1 MLRYQ
6 RKYSFPLNP
15 KWGYLNKYM
24 SVSIFADVIVRSR
37 IVPFRKINKTT
48 NILKV
53 YLIKTSIKMK
63 HYRTIDIHSADV
75 SIHRLCFHSKQRA
88 GETIAGS
95 AVIKYEAIY
104 KRALQYLF
112 AVQGQIQRQI
122 PAVRDYA
129 GHSDVRHNLDTLQYP
144 FMSVL
149 LHTFC
154 TLFCVF

>member
-1 MLRYQ
+1 MFVSQYFFSRNCKNPNLVQKPQARTV
-6 RKYSFPLNP
+6 PL
-15 KWGYLNKYM
+15 
-24 SVSIFADVIVRSR
+24 
-37 IVPFRKINKTT
+37 RKINKTN

-53 YLIKTSIKMK
+53 YLIKISIKMK
-63 HYRTIDIHSADV
+63 HYRTIHVHSGDV
-75 SIHRLCFHSKQRA
+75 SIHKLCFHSEQRA
-88 GETIAGS
+88 GETIEGS

-144 FMSVL
+144 FMSAL
-149 LHTFC
+149 LHTFR
-154 TLFCVF
+154 TLFCVFETVLSHH